1 MKSAEPSERWLPTTA
16 SIAQNASLTGA
27 LRDGARQDIRQ
38 YNAVLQRLSAAGLL
52 PQDLFPPLEEDQSF
66 DEVGV
71 TCKQLFGYLKEL
83 TAEGTPEQS
92 IKDITVGDS
101 LRETGQEIRAIM
113 SKKGP
118 AEVARALREM
128 AERIETTQ
136 EKSEEETG

>member
-1 MKSAEPSERWLPTTA
+1 M
-16 SIAQNASLTGA
+16 
-27 LRDGARQDIRQ
+27 
-38 YNAVLQRLSAAGLL
+38 
-52 PQDLFPPLEEDQSF
+52 
-66 DEVGV
+66 

-136 EKSEEETG
+136 EKPEEETG